1 VEDAPG
7 DGAAA
12 QGSRSAVADDRALP
26 AWSLPPGAADQIR
39 LDFAWPERV
48 TREWALEGAT
58 GKGVRVCILDSG
70 VDPNHPKV
78 GEVQGAVE
86 ITVDADGNPTASPD
100 EEGDLCGH
108 GTACAGVIRE
118 LAPECEI
125 HSVRVLGAGY
135 TGSGPILL
143 GGLRW
148 AVEQGFDVVNMS
160 LSTTK
165 RQFAEVLHELADKA
179 YFNRTI
185 LVASAHNMPVES
197 YPWRFSSVISVGSHS
212 EADSG
217 RFYYNPNPPV
227 EFFARGV
234 DVELAWMG
242 GKTIR
247 ATGNSFATPHISG
260 ICALVRSKH
269 PQLTPF
275 QLKSVLHLIADNM
288 GGSAA

>member
-1 VEDAPG
+1 MEDAPG

-12 QGSRSAVADDRALP
+12 QGSRGAVAEERSLP
-26 AWSLPPGAADQIR
+26 AWSLPQGAADQIK
-39 LDFAWPERV
+39 LDFEWPERV
-48 TREWALEGAT
+48 TRAWALEGAT

-70 VDPNHPKV
+70 VDADHPQV
-78 GEVQGAVE
+78 GEINGAVAISVGE
-86 ITVDADGNPTASPD
+86 DGEPVATPD
-100 EEGDLCGH
+100 DEGDLCGH
-108 GTACAGVIRE
+108 GTACAGVIRGI
-118 LAPECEI
+118 APECEI

-135 TGSGPILL
+135 TGSGPVLL
-143 GGLRW
+143 GGLKW

-165 RQFAEVLHELADKA
+165 RQFAEVLHELADTA

-212 EADSG
+212 EPDSL
-217 RFYYNPNPPV
+217 RFYYNPSPPV

-242 GKTIR
+242 GATIR

-269 PQLTPF
+269 PERTPF
-275 QLKSVLHLIADNM
+275 QLKRELHLIADNV
-288 GGSAA
+288 GGNR

>member
-1 VEDAPG
+1 LAE
-7 DGAAA
+7 GAEE
-12 QGSRSAVADDRALP
+12 RNLP
-26 AWSLPPGAADQIR
+26 AWSLPSGSADLIK
-39 LDFAWPERV
+39 LDFDWPERV
-48 TREWALEGAT
+48 TRAWALEGAT

-70 VDPNHPKV
+70 VEPDHPQV
-78 GEVQGAVE
+78 GEINGAVAISIGE
-86 ITVDADGNPTASPD
+86 DGEPVATTD

-108 GTACAGVIRE
+108 GTACAGIIRAI
-118 LAPECEI
+118 APDCEI

-135 TGSGPILL
+135 TGSGQVLL

-148 AVEQGFDVVNMS
+148 AIEQEFDVINMS

-165 RQFAEVLHELADKA
+165 RQFAEVLHDLADKA

-197 YPWRFSSVISVGSHS
+197 YPWRFSSVISVGSHAES
-212 EADSG
+212 DSL

-234 DVELAWMG
+234 DVDLAWSG
-242 GKTIR
+242 GVTIR
-247 ATGNSFATPHISG
+247 ATGNSFATPHMSA

-269 PQLTPF
+269 PELTPF
-275 QLKSVLHLIADNM
+275 QLKSVLHLIADNV
-288 GGSAA
+288 GGRE